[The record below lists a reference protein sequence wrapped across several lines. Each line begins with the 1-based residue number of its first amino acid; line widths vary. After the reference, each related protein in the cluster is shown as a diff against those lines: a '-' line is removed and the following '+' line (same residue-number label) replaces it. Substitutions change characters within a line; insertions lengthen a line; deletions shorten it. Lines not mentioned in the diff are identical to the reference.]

1 MEQTLKRT
9 GTGFFGIIALSIIL
23 ILMGI
28 PFVGMTVMTMML
40 SISSSRIALPL
51 AVITIVGVYLIS
63 DFTGALITAAGSG
76 FLAAGIRS
84 GRSLESST
92 MFASAAAAIA
102 SIFGTILITDQS
114 LLSQENME
122 AMSRIYRSAGLSSSE
137 IATILN
143 IFLYILPS
151 LLAIWAIIGTVA
163 AAVAVKSA
171 NQRRKKPFRIIT
183 RGIEIRLGLLPAWIL
198 IAALSVNLTG
208 GGFPPYVQQA
218 AVNISIFMVLP
229 YSLAGFGIF
238 RIALRSFP
246 MLLLA
251 AVPLAIIFPPA
262 AICILVLVGI
272 MDTWFDFRLRLKKYL
287 ERKTQE

>member
-9 GTGFFGIIALSIIL
+9 GSGLFGIIALGIIL

-28 PFVGMTVMTMML
+28 PFVGMTIMTMML
-40 SISSSRIALPL
+40 SLSNSRIALPM
-51 AVITIVGVYLIS
+51 AVVTLVGVYLIS
-63 DFTGALITAAGSG
+63 DFAGALITATGSG
-76 FLAAGIRS
+76 LLAAGIRS
-84 GRSLESST
+84 GRSFEFST
-92 MFASAAAAIA
+92 MYASGAAAIA
-102 SIFGTILITDQS
+102 SIFGTILMPDQS

-122 AMSRIYRSAGLSSSE
+122 AMSRIYRSAGLNTSE

-151 LLAIWAIIGTVA
+151 LLAIWAVTGTVA
-163 AAVAVKSA
+163 AAVAVRSA
-171 NQRRKKPFRIIT
+171 NQRRKYPFKIIT
-183 RGIEIRLGLLPAWIL
+183 QGMEIRLGLLPAWIL

-208 GGFPPYVQQA
+208 GSFPPYIQQA
-218 AVNISIFMVLP
+218 AVNISIFMILP
-229 YSLAGFGIF
+229 YSLVGFGIY

-251 AVPLAIIFPPA
+251 TVPLAIIFPPA
-262 AICILVLVGI
+262 AICVLVLVGI

>member
-1 MEQTLKRT
+1 MEQTFKRT
-9 GTGFFGIIALSIIL
+9 GTGFFGIIALGIIL

-28 PFVGMTVMTMML
+28 PFVGMTIMTMML
-40 SISSSRIALPL
+40 SVSSSRMALPL
-51 AVITIVGVYLIS
+51 AVVTLVGVYLIS
-63 DFTGALITAAGSG
+63 DFTGALISATGSG
-76 FLAAGIRS
+76 LLAAGIRS
-84 GRSLESST
+84 GRSLEFST
-92 MFASAAAAIA
+92 MFASAATAIT
-102 SIFGTILITDQS
+102 SIFGTILMPDQS

-122 AMSRIYRSAGLSSSE
+122 ALSRIYKSAGLSSSE

-151 LLAIWAIIGTVA
+151 LLAIWAVIGTVT
-163 AAVAVKSA
+163 AAVAVRSV
-171 NQRRKKPFRIIT
+171 NQRRKEPFKIIT
-183 RGIEIRLGLLPAWIL
+183 QGMELRLGLLPAWIL
-198 IAALSVNLTG
+198 IAALSVNLTSG
-208 GGFPPYVQQA
+208 VFPPYVQQA
-218 AVNISIFMVLP
+218 AVNISIFMILP

-238 RIALRSFP
+238 RTVLRSFP

-272 MDTWFDFRLRLKKYL
+272 MDTWFDFRQRLKKYL

>member
-9 GTGFFGIIALSIIL
+9 GTGFFGIIALGIIL

-28 PFVGMTVMTMML
+28 PFVGMVIMTMML
-40 SISSSRIALPL
+40 SLSNFRGALPL
-51 AVITIVGVYLIS
+51 AVVTLVGVYLIS
-63 DFTGALITAAGSG
+63 DFTGALITATGSG
-76 FLAAGIRS
+76 LLAAGIRS
-84 GRSLESST
+84 GRSLELST
-92 MFASAAAAIA
+92 IFASGATAIT
-102 SIFGTILITDQS
+102 SIFGTILMPDQS
-114 LLSQENME
+114 LISQDNME
-122 AMSRIYRSAGLSSSE
+122 ALSRIYRSAGLSSSE
-137 IATILN
+137 TTAILS

-151 LLAIWAIIGTVA
+151 LLAIWAVTGTVTA
-163 AAVAVKSA
+163 AFAVRSV
-171 NQRRKKPFRIIT
+171 NQRRKESFRIVT
-183 RGIEIRLGLLPAWIL
+183 QGMELRLGLLPAWIL

-218 AVNISIFMVLP
+218 AVNISIFMILP

-246 MLLLA
+246 MLLMA
-251 AVPLAIIFPPA
+251 AVPIAIIFPPA